1 MNAFDERMRA
11 RAKTED
17 CPLPEG
23 FGARLAG
30 LVEELPEELP
40 EQRRRVRPRVWRGA
54 LIAAA
59 VCVALTAS
67 ALALSPTLREALAAT
82 LGSFE
87 PYAQEVEGVS
97 AIDQGIRISVV
108 RAIADGD
115 QGRVYL
121 EVTDLAGDR
130 LDAHTD
136 LDGIDYSED
145 TAEAYDA
152 EHHTALYM
160 RRISDSQRNE
170 DGTVTVKIKEIFPG
184 IVRLGRVNE
193 AEKRVEG
200 TIPLP
205 QSLLGTDTLETHVL
219 TAEDLEGCYS
229 EERAQRMAG
238 ELVLAPNQTPAA
250 LDTQL
255 FSLSSAGYDREGYYH
270 VQFEIADGV
279 YLRDGDGFL
288 IPDFPAFWEE
298 GENWT
303 STSMHTVSFGG
314 GKYYDV
320 RLDNVDD
327 LRPTPEDIRALG
339 PGTVNGSVMLKEP
352 IRGEWELTFPLEIV
366 PERTVATSDIIASM
380 QMDRITL
387 TAMGLKI
394 EAHQTNP
401 DSRHSGT
408 LGNFPIAVFLAD
420 GSVVHS
426 DRFGRIEFKHDADR
440 NYTGEFWNVW
450 ELESAIDPAQ
460 VVGVSLGYW
469 YVPIDGDT
477 GGPGRWLEAL
487 PE

>member
-30 LVEELPEELP
+30 LVEELPER
-40 EQRRRVRPRVWRGA
+40 RRRVRPRVWRGA

-97 AIDQGIRISVV
+97 ATDQGIRISVV

-121 EVTDLAGDR
+121 EVTDLEGDR

-145 TAEAYDA
+145 TAEAYDP
-152 EHHTALYM
+152 ETHTALYE
-160 RRISDSQRNE
+160 RRIFDSQRNE
-170 DGTVTVKIKEIFPG
+170 DGTVTIKIKEIFPG

-205 QSLLGTDTLETHVL
+205 QSLLGTDTLETHAL

-229 EERAQRMAG
+229 GERAQRMAG

-250 LDTQL
+250 LDTEL
-255 FSLSSAGYDREGYYH
+255 FSLSSAGFDREGYYH

-279 YLRDGDGFL
+279 YLRDEDGFL
-288 IPDFPAFWEE
+288 IPDFWEAE
-298 GENWT
+298 GGWELSSW
-303 STSMHTVSFGG
+303 HTVSFGG

-320 RLDNVDD
+320 RLNNVDD

-339 PGTVNGSVMLKEP
+339 PGTVNGSVTVKEP

-366 PERTVATSDIIASM
+366 PERMVETDDMIASM
-380 QMDRITL
+380 QMDRITF

-394 EAHQTNP
+394 EAHQTNL
-401 DSRHSGT
+401 SSKHSGT

-426 DRFGRIEFKHDADR
+426 ERFGRIEFKHDAGS
-440 NYTGEFWNVW
+440 NYMDEFWNVW

-469 YVPIDGDT
+469 YVPVNGDT
-477 GGPGRWLEAL
+477 GGPGHWLEEL

>member
-30 LVEELPEELP
+30 LVEELP

-97 AIDQGIRISVV
+97 ATDQGIRISVV

-121 EVTDLAGDR
+121 EVTDLEGDR

-170 DGTVTVKIKEIFPG
+170 DGTVTVRIKEIFPG

-205 QSLLGTDTLETHVL
+205 QSLLGTDTLESFTL

-229 EERAQRMAG
+229 EESVQRRVG
-238 ELVLAPNQTPAA
+238 ELVLTPNQTPAA

-255 FSLSSAGYDREGYYH
+255 FSLSSAGFDREGYYH
-270 VQFEIADGV
+270 IQFEIADGV
-279 YLRDGDGFL
+279 YLRDEDGFL
-288 IPDFPAFWEE
+288 LPDFWGAEGDWELSS
-298 GENWT
+298 W
-303 STSMHTVSFGG
+303 HTVSFGG

-320 RLDNVDD
+320 RLNNVDD
-327 LRPTPEDIRALG
+327 IRPAPEDIRALG
-339 PGTVNGSVMLKEP
+339 PGTVTGSVTRKEA

-401 DSRHSGT
+401 ESRHSGT

-426 DRFGRIEFKHDADR
+426 ERFGRIEFKHDADS